1 MGTALLEV
9 KELEVA
15 FSGGST
21 SYSALQSISFVLHKG
36 EVLGIVGESGC
47 GKSLTSLSVMG
58 LLPGG
63 AEVTQGEIWLEG
75 TNLYALSAE
84 EWCNVRGRQAAMIF
98 QDPMT
103 ALNPLV
109 PIGRQIAETALIHMR
124 IPRKEARQLALDM
137 MKRVGLP
144 RAEQLFREYP
154 HQLSGGMRQRVM
166 IAMALICRPQLLI
179 ADEPTTAL
187 DVTIQAQI
195 LSLLRDMKE
204 ETGAAMLFISHDLG
218 VIREIS
224 DRVMV
229 MYAGYV
235 VEEAPVEELLN
246 HPKHPYTVGLLQSIP
261 DIAHK
266 DQPLHT
272 IPGRVP
278 ALAERGRGCPF
289 AGRCPHAKSVCTT
302 EIPLLTE
309 PTAKHFVRCH
319 LYGEAAMSME
329 MEVGL

>member
-1 MGTALLEV
+1 METALLETRGLRV
-9 KELEVA
+9 D
-15 FSGGST
+15 FSAGKT
-21 SYSALQSISFVLHKG
+21 SYSALRDISFELRER

-58 LLPGG
+58 LLPKGAAVSGG
-63 AEVTQGEIWLEG
+63 DILLNGK
-75 TNLYALSAE
+75 NLRELSEE
-84 EWCNVRGRQAAMIF
+84 EWCRVRGKQAAMIF

-109 PIGRQIAETALIHMR
+109 PIGRQIAETARIHLSVSR
-124 IPRKEARQLALDM
+124 REARRLALDM
-137 MKRVGLP
+137 MDRVGLP
-144 RAEQLFREYP
+144 RAERLYREYP

-195 LSLLRDMKE
+195 LDLLRGMKA
-204 ETGAAMLFISHDLG
+204 ETGAAMIFISHDLG

-224 DRVMV
+224 DRVIV

-235 VEEAPVEELLN
+235 VEEAPVEEMLGN
-246 HPKHPYTVGLLQSIP
+246 PRHPYTIGLLHSIP
-261 DIAHK
+261 DIELK
-266 DQPLHT
+266 GKPLRT

-278 ALAERGRGCPF
+278 SLSERRGGCPF
-289 AGRCPHAKSVCTT
+289 AGRCPRAERVCEIRVPELERHADNH
-302 EIPLLTE
+302 L
-309 PTAKHFVRCH
+309 VRCH
-319 LYGEAAMSME
+319 LHAAAE
-329 MEVGL
+329 MEEADR

>member
-1 MGTALLEV
+1 MDTALLEMRGLNV
-9 KELEVA
+9 D
-15 FSGGST
+15 FSAGKA
-21 SYSALQSISFVLHKG
+21 SYSALRDISFDLKER

-58 LLPGG
+58 LLPRGAAVSGG
-63 AEVTQGEIWLEG
+63 DILLNGKSLRE
-75 TNLYALSAE
+75 LSEE
-84 EWCNVRGRQAAMIF
+84 EWCRVRGKQAAMIF

-109 PIGRQIAETALIHMR
+109 PIGRQIAEPARTHLSVS
-124 IPRKEARQLALDM
+124 RKEADRLALEM
-137 MKRVGLP
+137 MERVGLP
-144 RAEQLFREYP
+144 RAERLFRQYP

-195 LSLLRDMKE
+195 LDLLRGMKA
-204 ETGAAMLFISHDLG
+204 ETGAAMIFISHDLG

-224 DRVMV
+224 DRVIV

-235 VEEAPVEELLN
+235 VEEAPVDELLER
-246 HPKHPYTVGLLQSIP
+246 PRHPYTVGLINSIP
-261 DIAHK
+261 DIDHK
-266 DQPLHT
+266 DKPLYT

-278 ALAERGRGCPF
+278 SLAERRQGCPF
-289 AGRCPHAKSVCTT
+289 AGRCPHAERVC
-302 EIPLLTE
+302 ELHVPQLERQADNHL
-309 PTAKHFVRCH
+309 VRCH
-319 LYGEAAMSME
+319 LYSAAGMEADR
-329 MEVGL
+329 